1 MAKLPPRSPH
11 REKVSQINKIIG
23 ALGGIPEA
31 ALIYGLLYSANGE
44 SMRAVQEGD
53 SKPMSEKD
61 AVREKFIDV
70 LASRLIL
77 EREAHDERDYKSF
90 EDYSIQLAG
99 LRSACARAR
108 GRAKA
113 ILTQS
118 EYDAAVAT
126 AFRYANP

>member
-1 MAKLPPRSPH
+1 
-11 REKVSQINKIIG
+11 
-23 ALGGIPEA
+23 
-31 ALIYGLLYSANGE
+31 
-44 SMRAVQEGD
+44 
-53 SKPMSEKD
+53 MSEKD

-77 EREAHDERDYKSF
+77 EREAHDQRDYKSI
-90 EDYSIQLAG
+90 EAYSIQLAR

-118 EYDAAVAT
+118 EYEAAVAT